1 MSIFQKNWTLETV
14 KKRMQSCMLTH
25 VGIEITN
32 ISEDSLTGTMPVDHR
47 TTQPF
52 GILHGGASVV
62 LAESLGSLAG
72 NMACPEGYGVVGVE
86 INANHLRKE
95 TKGYVTGV
103 ASPIHIGRRTQVWGI
118 EISNEEGK
126 KVCVSRLTLA
136 VIELKEV
143 GK

>member
-1 MSIFQKNWTLETV
+1 MSIFQKKWTLETV
-14 KKRMQSCMLTH
+14 RKRMQSSMLTH
-25 VGIEITN
+25 VGIEITE
-32 ISEDSLTGTMPVDHR
+32 ISEGSLTGTMPVDHR
-47 TTQPF
+47 TKQPF

-72 NMACPEGYGVVGVE
+72 NMASPEGYGVVGVE

-95 TKGYVTGV
+95 TKGYVTGI

-118 EISNEEGK
+118 EISNEDGK

-143 GK
+143 T

>member
-1 MSIFQKNWTLETV
+1 MSLFKKNWTVESVTE
-14 KKRMQSCMLTH
+14 RMQSCMLTH
-25 VGIEITN
+25 VGIKITN
-32 ISEDSLTGTMPVDHR
+32 ISGDSLTGTMPVDHR
-47 TTQPF
+47 TKQPF

-72 NMACPEGYGVVGVE
+72 NMACSEGYGVVGVE

-103 ASPIHIGRRTQVWGI
+103 ARPIHIGRRTQVWDI
-118 EISNEEGK
+118 VISNEDGK

-136 VIELKEV
+136 VIELTEV
-143 GK
+143 A

>member
-1 MSIFQKNWTLETV
+1 
-14 KKRMQSCMLTH
+14 MLTH
-25 VGIEITN
+25 VGIKITN
-32 ISEDSLTGTMPVDHR
+32 ISGDSLTGTMPVDHR
-47 TTQPF
+47 TKQPF

-72 NMACPEGYGVVGVE
+72 NMACSEGYGVVGVE

-103 ASPIHIGRRTQVWGI
+103 ARPIHIGRRTQVWDI
-118 EISNEEGK
+118 VISNEDGK

-136 VIELKEV
+136 VIELTEV
-143 GK
+143 A